1 VAGRTRVI
9 SSRMSLIFETIP
21 TEGLAEISYL
31 VGDDEEGTAA
41 VFDPRPDVEVYVELA
56 RAKNVAIT
64 HVFETHIHA
73 DLVSGA
79 RELCARVGTAK
90 IYASHEG
97 GAKYG
102 FETEAVMD
110 GSEFKFGSTLITA
123 RFTPG
128 HTPEHV
134 SYVLAEEDHPELPW
148 GVLSGDSLFVGS
160 AGRPDLL
167 GEGETAKLAALQFK
181 TLRGFYLK
189 LPDSVIVYP
198 AHGSGS
204 PCGAEIGDRLT
215 STIGF
220 ERAFNP
226 FLQIDDIDAFTQ
238 HCIKTAPPIPKYYPR
253 MKKVNAEG
261 PEILG
266 NLPRVPALPVA
277 EFKMAIE
284 EKRGLLVDTRSMFAF
299 GGAHIAGAINIG
311 ATPSLSIWAGTML
324 DPEPLLLVLE
334 SDDDLEE
341 VVRLF
346 LRTGF
351 NKFAGYLVGGII
363 AWGAAGLPFEQ
374 VAQISVHQLHG
385 MNGNLQVL
393 DVRTDREWKGGH
405 VPGAHHILVPK
416 LPERVGE
423 LDKSKPTAV
432 YCASGYRASLASS
445 ILKRAGF
452 QDVKNVPGSWHAW
465 KAAGLPVEK

>member
-1 VAGRTRVI
+1 
-9 SSRMSLIFETIP
+9 MSLVFEPIY

-31 VGDDEEGTAA
+31 VGDDETGTGA
-41 VFDPRPDVEVYVELA
+41 VFDPRPDVEVYVKLA
-56 RAKNVAIT
+56 RAKGLAIT

-79 RELCARVGTAK
+79 RELAARTPAAK
-90 IYASHEG
+90 IFASHEA
-97 GAKYG
+97 GAAYG
-102 FETEAVMD
+102 FETAPVKEGD
-110 GSEFKFGSTLITA
+110 EFHFGSLLITA
-123 RFTPG
+123 RHTPG

-167 GEGETAKLAALQFK
+167 GEKETTRLAGLQFK
-181 TLRGFYLK
+181 TLTEFYLG

-204 PCGAEIGDRLT
+204 PCGAEIGDRLS

-226 FLQIDDIDAFTQ
+226 FLQFDNVEAFTQ
-238 HCIKTAPPIPKYYPR
+238 HCVQTAPPIPKYYPR

-266 NLPRVPALPVA
+266 GLPQVRALPPN
-277 EFKMAIE
+277 EFKDAVEMKSGI
-284 EKRGLLVDTRSMFAF
+284 LIDTRSMFAF
-299 GGAHIAGAINIG
+299 GGGHIAGALNIG
-311 ATPSLSIWAGTML
+311 ATPTLSIWAGSLL
-324 DPEPLLLVLE
+324 DPETPLLLVLE
-334 SDDDLEE
+334 NDSDLEE
-341 VVRLF
+341 VVALF

-351 NKFAGYLVGGII
+351 TNFAGYLVGGIK
-363 AWGAAGLPFEQ
+363 AWVADGNPLAQ
-374 VAQISVHQLHG
+374 VPQISVHQLQAA
-385 MNGNLQVL
+385 NGEMQVL

-405 VPGAHHILVPK
+405 VPGAHHIVVPK
-416 LPERVGE
+416 LPERLAE
-423 LDKSKPTAV
+423 LDKAKPTAV
-432 YCASGYRASLASS
+432 YCASGYRASIATSM
-445 ILKRAGF
+445 LKKAGF
-452 QDVKNVPGSWHAW
+452 KNVSNVPGSWHAW
-465 KAAGLPVEK
+465 KEAGFPVEK

>member
-1 VAGRTRVI
+1 
-9 SSRMSLIFETIP
+9 MSLVFETIA

-31 VGDDEEGTAA
+31 IGDDEEGSAA
-41 VFDPRPDVEVYVELA
+41 VFDPRTDVEIYLQLA

-79 RELCARVGTAK
+79 RELAARVGTAK
-90 IYASHEG
+90 IFASHEA
-97 GAKYG
+97 GAHYG
-102 FETEAVMD
+102 FETEPVKD
-110 GSEFKFGSTLITA
+110 GSEFKFGSLGITA
-123 RFTPG
+123 RHTPG

-134 SYVLAEEDHPELPW
+134 SYILADGDHPDLPW

-167 GEGETAKLAALQFK
+167 GEKETARLAALQFK
-181 TLRGFYLK
+181 TLREFYLK

-204 PCGAEIGDRLT
+204 PCGAEISDRLT
-215 STIGF
+215 STIGY

-226 FLQIDDIDAFTQ
+226 FLQIDDVEKFTE

-266 NLPRVPALPVA
+266 GLPQVHALPPN
-277 EFKMAIE
+277 EFKKALAKNEAQLI
-284 EKRGLLVDTRSMFAF
+284 DTRSMFAF

-311 ATPSLSIWAGTML
+311 ASPTLSIWAGSLL
-324 DPEPLLLVLE
+324 DPETPILLVLE
-334 SDDDLEE
+334 NDGDLDE

-351 NKFAGYLVGGII
+351 TKFAGYLVGGMK
-363 AWGAAGLPFEQ
+363 AWDNAGFSFAQ
-374 VAQISVHQLHG
+374 ISQISVHELHG
-385 MNGNLQVL
+385 ANGQLQVL

-405 VPGAHHILVPK
+405 VPHARHIAMPQL
-416 LPERVGE
+416 RQRAGE
-423 LDKSKPTAV
+423 LDKSKPVAV
-432 YCASGYRASLASS
+432 YCASGYRASIATS
-445 ILKRAGF
+445 ILRSEGF
-452 QDVKNVPGSWHAW
+452 EKVMNVPGSWHAW
-465 KAAGLPVEK
+465 KEAGLPVEKSDR

>member
-1 VAGRTRVI
+1 
-9 SSRMSLIFETIP
+9 MSLIFEPIYTD
-21 TEGLAEISYL
+21 GLAEISYL
-31 VGDDEEGTAA
+31 VGDDETGTGA
-41 VFDPRPDVEVYVELA
+41 VFDPRPDVEIYLQLA
-56 RAKNVAIT
+56 RTKGVAIT

-97 GAKYG
+97 GASYG
-102 FETEAVMD
+102 FSTEAVEE
-110 GSEFKFGSTLITA
+110 GSEFKFGSLVITA
-123 RFTPG
+123 KFTPG
-128 HTPEHV
+128 HTPEHL
-134 SYVLAEEDHPELPW
+134 SYLLAEEDHPELPW

-167 GEGETAKLAALQFK
+167 GEGETGKLAALQFQ
-181 TLRGFYLK
+181 TLREFYLK

-226 FLQIDDIDAFTQ
+226 FLQIDDLEAFTQ

-266 NLPRVPALPVA
+266 GLPQVRALPPA
-277 EFKMAIE
+277 QFQEAIRQ
-284 EKRGLLVDTRSMFAF
+284 KNNLLVDTRSMFAF
-299 GGAHIAGAINIG
+299 GGAHIADALNLG
-311 ATPSLSIWAGTML
+311 ATPTLSIWAGTLL
-324 DPEPLLLVLE
+324 DPARPLLLVLE
-334 SDDDLEE
+334 HDSDLED

-351 NKFAGYLVGGII
+351 TNFAGYLVGGMK
-363 AWGAAGLPFEQ
+363 AWDLAGNPFTQ
-374 VAQISVHQLHG
+374 VPQISVHQMQSADG
-385 MNGNLQVL
+385 QLQVL
-393 DVRTDREWKGGH
+393 DVRTEREWKGGH
-405 VPGAHHILVPK
+405 VPGARHIVMPQL
-416 LPERVGE
+416 EQRVAE
-423 LDKSKPTAV
+423 LDASKPTAV
-432 YCASGYRASLASS
+432 YCASGYRASIATSV
-445 ILKRAGF
+445 LKKAGF
-452 QDVKNVPGSWHAW
+452 KNVSNVPGSWHAW
-465 KAAGLPVEK
+465 KEAGFPIEK

>member
-1 VAGRTRVI
+1 
-9 SSRMSLIFETIP
+9 MSLIFETIP

-31 VGDDEEGTAA
+31 IGDDEMGTAA
-41 VFDPRPDVEVYVELA
+41 VFDPRPDVEIYPELA
-56 RAKNVAIT
+56 RAKGVAIT

-79 RELCARVGTAK
+79 RELCDRVGTAK
-90 IYASHEG
+90 IYASAEG
-97 GAKYG
+97 GAAYG
-102 FETEAVMD
+102 FPTEPVKD
-110 GSEFKFGSTLITA
+110 GSEFKFGDLTITA

-134 SYVLAEEDHPELPW
+134 SYLLAETDHPQLPW

-181 TLRGFYLK
+181 TLREFYLK
-189 LPDSVIVYP
+189 LPDSVILYP

-226 FLQIDDIDAFTQ
+226 FLQINDVEAFTQ

-266 NLPRVPALPVA
+266 GLPRVRALPPH
-277 EFKMAIE
+277 EFKQAV
-284 EKRGLLVDTRSMFAF
+284 EKGDALLVDTRSMFAF
-299 GGAHIAGAINIG
+299 GGSHIAGALNIG
-311 ATPSLSIWAGTML
+311 ATPTLSIWAGSLL
-324 DPEPLLLVLE
+324 DPERPLLLVLE
-334 SDDDLEE
+334 SDADLEN

-351 NKFAGYLVGGII
+351 TNFAGYLVGGIK
-363 AWGAAGLPFEQ
+363 AWGVLGYPFAQ
-374 VAQISVHQLHG
+374 VPQISVHELKAA
-385 MNGNLQVL
+385 NGQMQVL
-393 DVRTDREWKGGH
+393 DVRTDREWRGGH
-405 VPGAHHILVPK
+405 IPGAKHILMPQ
-416 LPERVGE
+416 LERRTGE

-432 YCASGYRASLASS
+432 YCASGYRASIASS
-445 ILKRAGF
+445 VLKRAGF
-452 QDVKNVPGSWHAW
+452 ENVMNVPGSWHAW
-465 KAAGLPVEK
+465 KEAGLPVEKADS

>member
-1 VAGRTRVI
+1 
-9 SSRMSLIFETIP
+9 MSLIFETIP

-31 VGDDEEGTAA
+31 IGDDEEGTAA
-41 VFDPRPDVEVYVELA
+41 VFDPRPDVEIYLELA

-79 RELCARVGTAK
+79 RELCDRVGTAK

-102 FETEAVMD
+102 FATEPVKD
-110 GSEFKFGSTLITA
+110 GSEFKFGSLLITA
-123 RFTPG
+123 KFTPG

-134 SYVLAEEDHPELPW
+134 SYLLAEEDHPELPW

-167 GEGETAKLAALQFK
+167 GEGETAKLAALQFQ

-226 FLQIDDIDAFTQ
+226 FLQIDDVEAFTQ

-261 PEILG
+261 PQILRG
-266 NLPRVPALPVA
+266 LPQVRALPPN
-277 EFKMAIE
+277 EFKKAVD
-284 EKRGLLVDTRSMFAF
+284 EKRGTLIDTRSMFAF
-299 GGAHIAGAINIG
+299 GGAHIPRALNIG
-311 ATPSLSIWAGTML
+311 ASPTLSIWAGNIL
-324 DPEPLLLVLE
+324 DPEEPLLLVLE
-334 SDDDLEE
+334 NEDELEN
-341 VVRLF
+341 VVTLF

-351 NKFAGYLVGGII
+351 TKFAGYLVGGMR
-363 AWGAAGLPFEQ
+363 AWGNAGLPLGETK
-374 VAQISVHQLHG
+374 QISVHELQSA
-385 MNGNLQVL
+385 NGQMQVL
-393 DVRTDREWKGGH
+393 DVRTDREWKNGRIPH
-405 VPGAHHILVPK
+405 AQHIVVPK
-416 LPERVGE
+416 LRERVAE
-423 LDKSKPTAV
+423 LDKTKPTAV
-432 YCASGYRASLASS
+432 YCASGYRASIAAS
-445 ILKRAGF
+445 ILECEGF
-452 QDVKNVPGSWHAW
+452 KEVMNVPGSWHAW
-465 KAAGLPVEK
+465 KEAGFPIEK

>member
-1 VAGRTRVI
+1 
-9 SSRMSLIFETIP
+9 MSLIFETIP

-31 VGDDEEGTAA
+31 IGDDETGTAA
-41 VFDPRPDVEVYVELA
+41 VFDPRPDVEIYPELA
-56 RAKNVAIT
+56 RAKGVAIT
-64 HVFETHIHA
+64 HIFETHIHA

-79 RELCARVGTAK
+79 RELRDRVGTAK

-97 GAKYG
+97 GATYG
-102 FETEAVMD
+102 FPTEPVND
-110 GSEFKFGSTLITA
+110 GSAFKFGDLTITA

-134 SYVLAEEDHPELPW
+134 SYLLAEVDHPELPW

-181 TLRGFYLK
+181 TLRKFYLK

-226 FLQIDDIDAFTQ
+226 FLQIEDVEAFTQ

-266 NLPRVPALPVA
+266 GLPRVPALTVA
-277 EFKMAIE
+277 KFKAAIDE
-284 EKRGLLVDTRSMFAF
+284 ERGLLIDTRSMFAF
-299 GGAHIAGAINIG
+299 GGAHIAGAISIG
-311 ATPSLSIWAGTML
+311 ATPTLSIWAGTML
-324 DPEPLLLVLE
+324 DPEKPLLLVLE
-334 SDDDLEE
+334 NDDDLEK

-351 NKFAGYLVGGII
+351 TNFSGYLVGGIK
-363 AWGAAGLPFEQ
+363 AWGAAGHPF
-374 VAQISVHQLHG
+374 ARIPQISVHQLQAA
-385 MNGNLQVL
+385 NGTMQVL
-393 DVRTDREWKGGH
+393 DVRTDREWIGGH
-405 VPGAHHILVPK
+405 VPGATHIVVPQLEK
-416 LPERVGE
+416 RASE

-432 YCASGYRASLASS
+432 YCASGYRASIATSMLR
-445 ILKRAGF
+445 RAGF
-452 QDVKNVPGSWHAW
+452 ENVMNVPGSWHAW
-465 KAAGLPVEK
+465 KEAGLPVEKPNA